1 MITLVI
7 AAMRVFIGWSGDRS
21 RLVAGGLKSLLE
33 YTFEG
38 IDVFVSD
45 YIEPGEAWGPRLQ
58 TELEQSQFG
67 ILCLTAENFDAP
79 WLLFEAGAM
88 AKKFESSRTRVVP
101 YLIDTLPEASVRSP
115 LSQFQQVHANRE
127 GTLFLVKSINA
138 LRESPQSSDRL
149 SKVFNGGWLEFEQ
162 TMQALPV
169 QAGRRHDA
177 RSDREILETI
187 LHQVEILA
195 QARSAQTASLSRLP
209 NEELAHLLNL
219 HHQPTITYRVQGNL
233 KKELRHLRDLGFI
246 KNKQGPVG
254 ELPATFELGKYFE
267 LLKPGRDYLQEAGA
281 PTK

>member
-1 MITLVI
+1 
-7 AAMRVFIGWSGDRS
+7 MRVFIGWSGDRS

-58 TELEQSQFG
+58 NELEQSQFG
-67 ILCLTAENFDAP
+67 ILCLTAENFAAP

-101 YLIDTLPEASVRSP
+101 YLIDTLPGASARSP
-115 LSQFQQVHANRE
+115 LSQFQQVHADRE

-138 LRESPQSSDRL
+138 LRENPQASDRL

-162 TMQALPV
+162 TMKALPV
-169 QAGRRHDA
+169 HAGRRDDV

-187 LHQVEILA
+187 LQQIGILV
-195 QARSAQTASLSRLP
+195 QAHSAPTASVSRLP

-219 HHQPTITYRVQGNL
+219 RHQPTIAYSVKGNL
-233 KKELRHLRDLGFI
+233 KTELRHLRDLGFI
-246 KNKQGPVG
+246 KNKQGAIG

-267 LLKPGRDYLQEAGA
+267 LLEPGRAYVQQTGA
-281 PTK
+281 PVKQ